1 MLKKYLDNALYFE
14 EEGYRLYTRLA
25 KEAKNELSKQLFS
38 SLAEQ
43 EKYHIEVIKA
53 FAAKTTIK
61 KVSFDKLEMSIKKV
75 YQGLKKE
82 MLGKDLSQIKGIE
95 EALRMEKEGYALYQK
110 AAVEAETNDDKR
122 FFEELM
128 KMEDD
133 HYAALANLYYY
144 YTESDKWLAE
154 DESKTWNWM
163 NL

>member
-1 MLKKYLDNALYFE
+1 MLRKYLDNALYFE

-25 KEAKNELSKQLFS
+25 GEAKNELSKKLFS

-43 EKYHIEVIKA
+43 EKYHVEVIKA
-53 FAAKTTIK
+53 FAAKTEVK
-61 KVSFDKLEMSIKKV
+61 KVAFDKLEMSIKKI

-82 MLGKDLSQIKGIE
+82 TVGKDLSQINGIE

-110 AAVEAETNDDKR
+110 AALEAETKEDKK
-122 FFEELM
+122 FFEYLM
-128 KMEDD
+128 SMEDE

-144 YTESDKWLAE
+144 YTESDKWFAE